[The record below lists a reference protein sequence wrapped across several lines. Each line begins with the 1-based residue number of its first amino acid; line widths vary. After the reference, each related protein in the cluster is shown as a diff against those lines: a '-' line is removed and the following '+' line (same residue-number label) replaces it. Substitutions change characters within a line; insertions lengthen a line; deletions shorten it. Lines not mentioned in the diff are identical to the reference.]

1 MSISLD
7 TFKNSKILNV
17 LYRYKAHHLLFWF
30 VYHYMWWAIGI
41 GSAKEAAYNIFFS
54 PYNTKFLFY
63 FVFQAAAVYFNL
75 YYLIPKFLEKREYL
89 KYLVFFALTI
99 LVTVLILTS
108 GYYVTAYV
116 ANSTV
121 AELFDNQSFS
131 KLLRSGPISS
141 TLASMTLAMSIKLTK
156 NWIKSQQQQQL
167 LEKEKIETELKF
179 LKSQFNP
186 HFLFNTINSIFVLIH
201 KNPDMASESLANF
214 SDLMR
219 YQLYECNESKI
230 PLEKEINYLKNFI
243 NLGKLRLDKTVKV
256 STTIK
261 DQAYGNISIAPFILM
276 PFVENAFKHV
286 SQGEDQKNW
295 IEIELYCQEENILF
309 RITNS
314 INSYDNYN
322 AEDLMKNSGIGL
334 KNVRRRLDLVY
345 NNQYQL
351 DINKTDKIF
360 TIELQ
365 LLLQPLSI
373 MSSESV
379 INPITSLQS

>member
-1 MSISLD
+1 
-7 TFKNSKILNV
+7 
-17 LYRYKAHHLLFWF
+17 
-30 VYHYMWWAIGI
+30 MWWAIGI
-41 GSAKEAAYNIFFS
+41 GSAKEAAYNIFFP
-54 PYNTKFLFY
+54 PYNVKFLFY

-75 YYLIPKFLEKREYL
+75 YYLIPKFLEKR
-89 KYLVFFALTI
+89 KYLTYLLFFGATI
-99 LVTVLILTS
+99 LVTVFILTS

-156 NWIKSQQQQQL
+156 NWIKSQQRQQL

-243 NLGKLRLDKTVKV
+243 NLGKLRLDNTVKV
-256 STTIK
+256 TTTIK

-286 SQGEDQKNW
+286 SLGEDQKNW
-295 IEIELYCQEENILF
+295 IEIELHCYEEKILF
-309 RITNS
+309 RIKNS
-314 INSYDNYN
+314 INNYDNYN

-345 NNQYQL
+345 KNQYHL
-351 DINKTDKIF
+351 DIQKTNNIF

-365 LLLQPLSI
+365 LLLQSLSI
-373 MSSESV
+373 SSEPI